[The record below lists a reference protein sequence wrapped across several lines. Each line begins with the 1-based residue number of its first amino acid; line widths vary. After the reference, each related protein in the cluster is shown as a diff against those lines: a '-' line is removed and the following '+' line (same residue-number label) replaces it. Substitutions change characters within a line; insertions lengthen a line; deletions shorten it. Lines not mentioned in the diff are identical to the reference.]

1 MIGIEDVML
10 SDDGINTA
18 KLDGIFLYSEFC
30 QNFFVLSMLLLIE
43 LLFDEL

>member
-18 KLDGIFLYSEFC
+18 KLDGIFYILILPEFFC
-30 QNFFVLSMLLLIE
+30 SVYAVV
-43 LLFDEL
+43 D